1 MKKISEWITK
11 NSLLIIIVS
20 VLLLIPSAIGYF
32 NTKVNY
38 DILTYLPD
46 NIDTIKGQNIMTDDL
61 GVGAFAFV
69 MTDNTNNLEIKA
81 LENKISKIDT
91 VNNVLSVE
99 DVTDVAVPINFLPDE
114 ILNKVSD
121 GEGTLILVTFEN
133 GTSSSETI
141 EALKELRTV
150 VGDANKV
157 AGMTGMILDTM
168 ELSNKE
174 VVAYVVLAVLL
185 VLIVLYFTTD
195 SFIIPLI
202 LLGNIGMAII
212 YNFGTN
218 IFLGSISYITQ
229 AISAVLQ
236 LGVTMDFSIF
246 LYNKYE
252 QIKKHQKDKRKAMD
266 EAIQETFIS
275 VLGSSLTTFAGFL
288 SLCAMDLTLGKDI
301 GIVMAK
307 GVLCGLITVL
317 TVLPALLLQCDKLI
331 TKTQH
336 KDIFPEFK
344 HVQNFAVKRYVAI
357 IIAALLIFIPAFYGY
372 KNVNEYYKLDN
383 SLPETL
389 PCRISSKDLAEKY
402 GITSP
407 SFILVSNDIKGNDL
421 EELVDSIKD
430 IKGIDMV
437 LAPGEIESLGIPD
450 EMIPEK
456 LINMYK
462 TDKYQMIILNST
474 YEVASDELNNQLN
487 ELQELVNKYDKN
499 AIVAGEGALTK
510 DLIEIADHDFNAVN
524 YISIAVIFVIMIFVL
539 KSLSLPI
546 ILVLVIEFAIILNTC
561 FAFYLGETI
570 PFISS
575 IVVGTIQLGAT
586 IDYAILMSNTYLN
599 IRKEEKD
606 KKKAIKETLKKC
618 VPSIVVSALCFFAAT
633 FGVAIYSDIDMIGS
647 ICELL
652 SRGAIISM
660 VTVSLAL
667 PSLLLIFDKLIMKT
681 TKGMKGC

>member
-1 MKKISEWITK
+1 MKKISNWITTH
-11 NSLLIIIVS
+11 SLLIIIIS
-20 VLLLIPSAIGYF
+20 ILLLIPAAIGYF

-38 DILTYLPD
+38 DILTYLPAD
-46 NIDTIKGQNIMTDDL
+46 IDTIKGQNIMTEDL

-81 LENKISKIDT
+81 LEKKISKIDT
-91 VNNVLSVE
+91 VNNVLSIE
-99 DVTDVAVPINFLPDE
+99 DITDVAIPIDFIPDE
-114 ILNKVSD
+114 ILNKISD
-121 GEGTLILVTFEN
+121 GKGTIILVTFDN
-133 GTSSSETI
+133 GTSSGETI
-141 EALKELRTV
+141 DAFKELRNV

-202 LLGNIGMAII
+202 LLGNIGMAIV

-218 IFLGSISYITQ
+218 VFLGSISYITQ

-246 LYNKYE
+246 LYDKYE
-252 QIKKHQKDKRKAMD
+252 QKKKEEKDKRKAMD
-266 EAIQETFIS
+266 KAIQETFIS

-288 SLCAMDLTLGKDI
+288 SLCAMNLTLGTDI

-317 TVLPALLLQCDKLI
+317 TVLPALLLEFDKLI
-331 TKTQH
+331 TKTHH
-336 KDIFPEFK
+336 KVIFPKFT
-344 HVQNFAVKRYVAI
+344 HVQNFAIKRYVPI
-357 IIAALLIFIPAFYGY
+357 IIVAILLFIPAFYGY

-383 SLPETL
+383 SLPESL
-389 PCRISSKDLAEKY
+389 PCRISSKDLSDKY

-407 SFILVSNDIKGNDL
+407 SFILISNDIKGNDL
-421 EELVDSIKD
+421 EDLVDEIKD
-430 IKGIDMV
+430 IKGIDLV
-437 LAPGEIESLGIPD
+437 LAPGEVEAVGIP
-450 EMIPEK
+450 EEILPEK
-456 LINMYK
+456 ITKMYK

-474 YEVASDELNNQLN
+474 YEVASDKLNNQLD
-487 ELQELVNKYDKN
+487 ELQTLVNKYDKN

-524 YISIAVIFVIMIFVL
+524 YLSIAVIFIIMIFVL
-539 KSLSLPI
+539 KSLSLPV
-546 ILVLVIEFAIILNTC
+546 ILVLVIEFAIIVNTS
-561 FAFYLGETI
+561 FAFFLDETI

-599 IRKEEKD
+599 IRKTEKD
-606 KKKAIKETLKKC
+606 KKKAIKETLSKC
-618 VPSIVVSALCFFAAT
+618 IPSIVVSALCFFAAT

-660 VTVSLAL
+660 VTVSLTL

>member
-1 MKKISEWITK
+1 MKKISNWITTH
-11 NSLLIIIVS
+11 SLLIIIIS
-20 VLLLIPSAIGYF
+20 VLLLIPAAIGYF

-38 DILTYLPD
+38 DILTYLPAD
-46 NIDTIKGQNIMTDDL
+46 IDTIKGQNIMTEDL

-81 LENKISKIDT
+81 LEKKINKIDT
-91 VNNVLSVE
+91 VNNVLSIE
-99 DVTDVAVPINFLPDE
+99 DITDVAIPIDFIPDE
-114 ILNKVSD
+114 ILNKISD
-121 GEGTLILVTFEN
+121 GKGTIILVTFDN
-133 GTSSSETI
+133 GTSSGETI
-141 EALKELRTV
+141 DAFKELRNV

-202 LLGNIGMAII
+202 LLGNIGMAIV

-218 IFLGSISYITQ
+218 VFLGSISYITQ

-246 LYNKYE
+246 LYDKYE
-252 QIKKHQKDKRKAMD
+252 QKKKEEKDKRKAMD
-266 EAIQETFIS
+266 KAIQETFIS

-288 SLCAMDLTLGKDI
+288 SLCAMNLTLGTDI

-317 TVLPALLLQCDKLI
+317 TVLPALLLEFDKLI
-331 TKTQH
+331 TKTHH
-336 KDIFPEFK
+336 KVIFPKFT
-344 HVQNFAVKRYVAI
+344 HVQNFAVKRYVPI
-357 IIAALLIFIPAFYGY
+357 IIVAILLFIPAFYGY

-383 SLPETL
+383 SLPESL
-389 PCRISSKDLAEKY
+389 PCRISSKDLADKY

-407 SFILVSNDIKGNDL
+407 SFILISNDIKGNDL
-421 EELVDSIKD
+421 EDLVDEIKD
-430 IKGIDMV
+430 IKGIDLV
-437 LAPGEIESLGIPD
+437 LAPGEVEAVGIP
-450 EMIPEK
+450 EEILPEK
-456 LINMYK
+456 ITKMYK

-474 YEVASDELNNQLN
+474 YEVASDKLNNQLD
-487 ELQELVNKYDKN
+487 ELQTLVNKYDKN

-524 YISIAVIFVIMIFVL
+524 YLSIAVIFIIMIFVL
-539 KSLSLPI
+539 KSLSLPV
-546 ILVLVIEFAIILNTC
+546 ILVLVIEFAIIVNTS
-561 FAFYLGETI
+561 FAFFLDETI

-599 IRKEEKD
+599 IRKTEKD
-606 KKKAIKETLKKC
+606 KKKAIKETLSKC
-618 VPSIVVSALCFFAAT
+618 IPSIVVSALCFFAAT

-660 VTVSLAL
+660 VTVSLTL